1 MKITNLD
8 KSRNELERAD
18 LVERHDLNKLNH
30 MKANRTSRH
39 SKPMP
44 IWRSRWVEG
53 HQCRDNK
60 GVVKGLKSR

>member
-30 MKANRTSRH
+30 MKAKKIRRQ
-39 SKPMP
+39 PMP
-44 IWRSRWVEG
+44 TPMRRS
-53 HQCRDNK
+53 
-60 GVVKGLKSR
+60 